1 MAIDKKKQSIK
12 SLLRTKKLFTHIKT
26 KKTQQK
32 QQHHTQ
38 QDEEG
43 QGDSER
49 NPATPNTRKW
59 LENGKKGKN
68 TKGLK

>member
-12 SLLRTKKLFTHIKT
+12 SLLHTKKLTHIKT
-26 KKTQQK
+26 KKTQQ

-59 LENGKKGKN
+59 LENGKKGRN

>member
-1 MAIDKKKQSIK
+1 MAIDKTNNQSNHYVTPKNSHTLRQKKPNNNNNNS
-12 SLLRTKKLFTHIKT
+12 
-26 KKTQQK
+26 
-32 QQHHTQ
+32 TQ

-59 LENGKKGKN
+59 LENGKKGRN
-68 TKGLK
+68 TKD